1 MNILL
6 LGKNGQVGWELQRAL
21 APLGSVV
28 ALDLDDCGDLCGNL
42 QDQEGLRRT
51 LRTLKPAIAVNAA
64 AWTAVDKA
72 EEEKEAATQ
81 INGLA
86 PAILAEEMRR
96 LNGWLIHYSSDY
108 VYDGSGHLPWT
119 ETAPTGPLNHYGK
132 SKLQGDEA
140 IMASGCRHL
149 IFRTSWVYA
158 RRGSNFAKTMLRLA
172 RERETLQV
180 IEDQVGAPAG
190 ADLIADVTAHC
201 LRSALKDET
210 LSGLYH
216 LAPSGTTS
224 WHGYASFV
232 VEKAREAG
240 EILAVKEIRS
250 IPTSAYPTL
259 AQRPLNSR
267 LHTRKLETRFG
278 LHLPSWQDGVHRM
291 IQEIAGKT
299 S

>member
-28 ALDLDDCGDLCGNL
+28 ALDLDDCGDLCGDL
-42 QDQEGLRRT
+42 QNQEGLRRT
-51 LRTLKPAIAVNAA
+51 LRTLKPDVTVNAA
-64 AWTAVDKA
+64 AWTAVDRA
-72 EEEKEAATQ
+72 EEEKEAATR

-140 IMASGCRHL
+140 ILASGCRHL

-172 RERETLQV
+172 RERELLQV

-240 EILAVKEIRS
+240 EILAVKEIRP
-250 IPTSAYPTL
+250 IPTSAYPTP

-267 LHTRKLETRFG
+267 LNTQKLETRFG

-291 IQEIAGKT
+291 IQEITGKA

>member
-1 MNILL
+1 MRILL

-21 APLGSVV
+21 APLGSLV

-51 LRTLKPAIAVNAA
+51 LRTLKPDVTVNAA

-72 EEEKEAATQ
+72 EEEKEAATR

-140 IMASGCRHL
+140 IRLSGCRHL

-172 RERETLQV
+172 REREVLQV
-180 IEDQVGAPAG
+180 IEDQVGVPAG

-224 WHGYASFV
+224 WHRYASFV

-240 EILAVKEIRS
+240 DVLTVKEIRP
-250 IPTSAYPTL
+250 IPTSAYPTP

-267 LHTRKLETRFG
+267 LNTQKLETRFG

-291 IQEIAGKT
+291 IQDITGVL
-299 S
+299 

>member
-28 ALDLDDCGDLCGNL
+28 ALDLDDCGDLCGDL

-51 LRTLKPAIAVNAA
+51 LRTLKPAITVNAA

-72 EEEKEAATQ
+72 EEEKEAATR

-86 PAILAEEMRR
+86 PAILAEEIRR

-158 RRGSNFAKTMLRLA
+158 RRGNNFAKTMLRLA
-172 RERETLQV
+172 REREILQV

-240 EILAVKEIRS
+240 EILAVREIRP
-250 IPTSAYPTL
+250 IPTSAYPTP

-291 IQEIAGKT
+291 IQEITGKT

>member
-28 ALDLDDCGDLCGNL
+28 ALDLDDCGDLCGDL
-42 QDQEGLRRT
+42 QDQEGLRHT
-51 LRTLKPAIAVNAA
+51 LRTLKPDVTVNAA

-72 EEEKEAATQ
+72 EEEKEAATR

-140 IMASGCRHL
+140 IRLSGCRHL

-172 RERETLQV
+172 RERELLQV
-180 IEDQVGAPAG
+180 IEDQVGVPTG

-240 EILAVKEIRS
+240 DVLTVKEIRP
-250 IPTSAYPTL
+250 IPTSAYPTP

-267 LHTRKLETRFG
+267 LNTQKLETRFG

-291 IQEIAGKT
+291 IQEITGKT